1 MFESVLAGVSRES
14 LNFLAASPF
23 LNQFYLADGT
33 GCALHLGHRISEDL
47 DFFSETSFSLIGI
60 RRVLQKFG
68 TFITDYS
75 DSQTLVGRF
84 NTTKVGF
91 FQYPY
96 PLVQNTQVY
105 EKVQV
110 ASIEDIGC
118 MKIDTISSRGKKRDF
133 VDLYFILK
141 SRNTGLRQL
150 FDFFELKYRAG
161 SHNVYHIL
169 KSLVYF
175 DDAENDPDPHMIVE
189 FSWDDL
195 KRFFE
200 HQVTDFKIP

>member
-1 MFESVLAGVSRES
+1 MFESVLAGASKES
-14 LNFLAASPF
+14 LHVLAELSFLR
-23 LNQFYLADGT
+23 QFYLGGGT
-33 GCALHLGHRISEDL
+33 GCALYLGHRISEDL
-47 DFFSETSFSLIGI
+47 DFFSETEFSLIGI
-60 RRVLQKFG
+60 RRVLQKIG
-68 TFITDYS
+68 TFILDYS

-84 NTTKVGF
+84 NATKIGF
-91 FQYPY
+91 FHYPY
-96 PLVQNTQVY
+96 PMVQDTQAY
-105 EKVQV
+105 KGIQI

-141 SRNTGLRQL
+141 SGNASFRQL
-150 FDFFELKYRAG
+150 FGFMERKYGAG

-175 DDAENDPDPHMIVE
+175 EDAENDPDPRMIVE

-195 KRFFE
+195 KAYFE
-200 HQVTDFKIP
+200 HQVKDFKVL